1 MKNLWS
7 RLSVKNCDH
16 KNTITVRSVGV
27 QRVVCEK
34 CGHVGFNMS
43 PSSDIGL
50 GHPDPVKQPVMTSAS

>member
-1 MKNLWS
+1 
-7 RLSVKNCDH
+7 
-16 KNTITVRSVGV
+16 VGV